1 MRNVLLIILIAA
13 TGFGQTRWTWKMKPS
28 RSKHPDGGPVSQSL
42 VIRYEAHPE
51 VEMVTIASE
60 PDLVKVYL
68 RYGKR
73 STP

>member
-1 MRNVLLIILIAA
+1 LASSI
-13 TGFGQTRWTWKMKPS
+13 QK
-28 RSKHPDGGPVSQSL
+28 RSLDSALVFAKRKIL

-51 VEMVTIASE
+51 IEVVTIASE